1 MRSLRDRSA
10 ESLACHYLGVLSN
23 AQGEYAQATRY
34 FAEAKR
40 LAKESGETGIMK
52 VAACN
57 MGMANANLKMNAHIK
72 GVIDEAT
79 SPNGKK

>member
-1 MRSLRDRSA
+1 MPYSIIHNHPD
-10 ESLACHYLGVLSN
+10 C
-23 AQGEYAQATRY
+23 
-34 FAEAKR
+34 K
-40 LAKESGETGIMK
+40 KESGETGIMK